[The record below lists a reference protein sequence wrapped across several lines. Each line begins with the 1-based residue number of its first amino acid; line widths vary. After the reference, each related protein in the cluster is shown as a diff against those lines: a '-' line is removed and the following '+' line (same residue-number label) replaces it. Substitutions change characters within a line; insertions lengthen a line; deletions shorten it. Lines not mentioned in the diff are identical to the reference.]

1 MGHKWFLLFT
11 VLLFI
16 SCASVKEPKQIAEP
30 LDYTDQN
37 IIDSEK
43 KRITEMLQTD
53 SVKAL
58 WRSLLLGQQSLT
70 EECQQQVYYQFK
82 DAIEETKSISSSFKV
97 SPSFKKQ
104 VINPTT
110 FLL

>member
-11 VLLFI
+11 ALLFI

-70 EECQQQVYYQFK
+70 
-82 DAIEETKSISSSFKV
+82 DRKSV
-97 SPSFKKQ
+97 
-104 VINPTT
+104 V
-110 FLL
+110 